1 MENFKK
7 YLGDGAYAEFDGYYI
22 VLTTSDYGITV
33 TNRICLEKEVFKTL
47 VEYEKMIKKVIAEQI
62 STKKSKG

>member
-22 VLTTSDYGITV
+22 VLTTSDGITV

-47 VEYEKMIKKVIAEQI
+47 VEYEKMLKKVIAKQI

>member
-22 VLTTSDYGITV
+22 VLTTSDGITV